1 MKKVVKKKKDSF
13 NCEHYKRNN
22 LVMCNQCL
30 KYYPCRLCHNDVE
43 THALDRF
50 AIEKI
55 YCCYCDTIQKVSN
68 KCIKCDKY
76 LAKYYCD
83 ICHLFEDD
91 MNKSEDIRHCDDC
104 GFCRLGK
111 DTKHCDKCNM
121 CFHSNNFDNH
131 NCKDNIYCNNC
142 PICLEDIY
150 SSTSNAIS
158 LECGHIVHN
167 RCLQESLENGEY
179 RCPLCK
185 KSLGDMTLY
194 WDYISN
200 YVNNCVMPDEFMDYT
215 VKTLC
220 NDCGEKTI
228 TKYPWNNI
236 QKMDGWTHGTNYN
249 YLKKISKYWTS
260 KFNWK
265 KQEKKINSFSNF
277 ITNVDGI
284 KVHFIREKGSG
295 KNPTPLLIMHGWPGS
310 IVEFLDIIK
319 KLAHPEK
326 YGGKKEDAFDVIVPS
341 LPGFGFSVAMNSAAA
356 VTFSMLIPIFRAIW
370 G

>member
-1 MKKVVKKKKDSF
+1 MNNEVKKKMTDIQNNDDLTSEEKSLQMNQLLNPQKKEKKYIEESLDIVQDKKDSF
-13 NCEHYKRNN
+13 NCKHYKRNN
-22 LVMCNQCL
+22 LVMCSQCL

-43 THALDRF
+43 THELDRF

-55 YCCYCDTIQKVSN
+55 YCCYCDTIQKISN
-68 KCIKCDKY
+68 KCIKCDKC
-76 LAKYYCD
+76 LAKYYCN

-91 MNKSEDIRHCDDC
+91 MDRSGNIRHCDSC

-185 KSLGDMTLY
+185 KSIGDMTLH
-194 WDYISN
+194 WDFISN
-200 YVNNCVMPDEFMDYT
+200 YVNNCVMPDEFKDYT

-228 TKYPWNNI
+228 TKYHFVYNKCEKCDSWNTAILDTIPPENP
-236 QKMDGWTHGTNYN
+236 
-249 YLKKISKYWTS
+249 ISIE
-260 KFNWK
+260 N
-265 KQEKKINSFSNF
+265 EDN
-277 ITNVDGI
+277 
-284 KVHFIREKGSG
+284 
-295 KNPTPLLIMHGWPGS
+295 LL
-310 IVEFLDIIK
+310 
-319 KLAHPEK
+319 
-326 YGGKKEDAFDVIVPS
+326 
-341 LPGFGFSVAMNSAAA
+341 
-356 VTFSMLIPIFRAIW
+356 
-370 G
+370 